1 MVQSD
6 LGGSFLKAQL
16 RVLSDSVAG
25 LPSHLDADFL
35 RHILANAP
43 IVIFAFD
50 TEGIITFS
58 DGRGLEPFNLSGGH
72 HVGKSVFEIWKAT
85 PLAAMARRALSGDT
99 CRSQSEVAAV
109 GRAYETT
116 YGPLRD
122 ETGRIIGG
130 IAVSIDVTERM
141 QAERAQ
147 AESQAKSRFLA
158 GMSHELRTP
167 LNSILGFAQL
177 LEQPAYGPLTERQRH
192 YVENIISS
200 GRHLLSLVNDVLD
213 ISKVSAGRLEMHLE
227 RLDLAALIRDVMT
240 EIEPLAAPK
249 QLRLRVDSVAL
260 TAMGDARAIRQI
272 LLNLLSNAIKFTPD
286 RGRVAVALRRTARG
300 EAAIT
305 VTDCGPGIP
314 RERRRQVFDEFAQV
328 TLPAQGPAGTGLGLC
343 LSRHLARA
351 MGGDVTLT
359 TRVGKGSTF
368 TLLLPSFAGE
378 VPSAAR
384 RRGCRIPSGALT
396 GATSP

>member
-1 MVQSD
+1 
-6 LGGSFLKAQL
+6 LKAQL
-16 RVLSDSVAG
+16 RVLSDPGTG
-25 LPSHLDADFL
+25 LPSRLDADFL
-35 RHILANAP
+35 RHVLANAP
-43 IVIFAFD
+43 LIIFAFD
-50 TEGIITFS
+50 VDGTIIFS
-58 DGRGLEPFNLSGGH
+58 DGQGLQLLGQKSGDG
-72 HVGKSVFEIWKAT
+72 VGKSVFEVWKNT
-85 PLAAMARRALSGDT
+85 SLAQMARRALSGET
-99 CRSQSEVAAV
+99 CRSNYEVREA

-122 ETGRIIGG
+122 ESGRIIGG
-130 IAVSIDVTERM
+130 IGVSIDITERL

-177 LEQPAYGPLTERQRH
+177 LEQPAYGALTPRQQH

-200 GRHLLSLVNDVLD
+200 GGHLLSLVNDVLD
-213 ISKVSAGRLEMHLE
+213 ISKVTAGRLEVRSE
-227 RLDLAALIRDVMT
+227 RLDLAALIREVIT
-240 EIEPLAAPK
+240 EVEPLAAPK
-249 QLRLRVDSVAL
+249 QLRLRVDSIAL
-260 TAMGDARAIRQI
+260 SGIGDARATRQI
-272 LLNLLSNAIKFTPD
+272 LLNLLSNAIKFTPN

-300 EAAIT
+300 DAAIT

-328 TLPAQGPAGTGLGLC
+328 SVPVQGPSGTGLGLC

-351 MGGDVTLT
+351 MGGDVSLA

-368 TLLLPSFAGE
+368 TLRL
-378 VPSAAR
+378 PSAA
-384 RRGCRIPSGALT
+384 
-396 GATSP
+396 